1 MTSIVIVFLIIAQCL
16 SFYFIVLLNVKIS
29 RLKDVEEKQ
38 QRLKDDMD
46 DAVGAY
52 LAEMKDENDRLIAEL
67 KKAKAQT
74 IAPVARPVEVSDEQ
88 PQPAVTVVRP
98 PKAPTVDLQTSR
110 NEEEIQQ
117 LEVQE
122 LLKKDFN
129 TPIAYVKNAYQKQ
142 QPTPPPLTMEE
153 QAKQMYKQGSSIDE
167 IAKTLNRGKTEIE
180 LLLKFQQ

>member
-1 MTSIVIVFLIIAQCL
+1 MTSIVIIFLIIAQCL

-67 KKAKAQT
+67 KKAKVQATPATVQ
-74 IAPVARPVEVSDEQ
+74 VETVEQ
-88 PQPAVTVVRP
+88 PQPNVTVVRP
-98 PKAPTVDLQTSR
+98 PKQAPTVDIKTSTD
-110 NEEEIQQ
+110 EEVQQ

-122 LLKKDFN
+122 LLKKDFT
-129 TPIAYVKNAYQKQ
+129 TPIAYVKNAYQQ
-142 QPTPPPLTMEE
+142 QRPTPSMTMEE
-153 QAKQMYKQGSSIDE
+153 QAKEMYKQGRSIDE

>member
-1 MTSIVIVFLIIAQCL
+1 MTSIVIIFLIIAQCL

-67 KKAKAQT
+67 KKAKAQ
-74 IAPVARPVEVSDEQ
+74 PVTREAVAAEVPVEQ
-88 PQPAVTVVRP
+88 PQQSVTVVRP
-98 PKAPTVDLQTSR
+98 KQAPSVETEAD
-110 NEEEIQQ
+110 EEEVQQ
-117 LEVQE
+117 LEVQQ
-122 LLKKDFN
+122 LLKKDFT
-129 TPIAYVKNAYQKQ
+129 TPMAYAKNAYQKQ
-142 QPTPPPLTMEE
+142 RPTTPPLTMEE
-153 QAKQMYKQGSSIDE
+153 QAKQMYKQGHSIDE

>member
-1 MTSIVIVFLIIAQCL
+1 MTSIVIIFLIIAQCL

-67 KKAKAQT
+67 KKAKT
-74 IAPVARPVEVSDEQ
+74 TPVVTEKTPTQRAI
-88 PQPAVTVVRP
+88 TVVRQQVS
-98 PKAPTVDLQTSR
+98 K
-110 NEEEIQQ
+110 EESMNAVEDEDIQA
-117 LEVQE
+117 LEVEE
-122 LLKKDFN
+122 LLKKDVK
-129 TPIAYVKNAYQKQ
+129 TPIAYAKNAYQQHKQ
-142 QPTPPPLTMEE
+142 TLAPLTVDE
-153 QAKQMYKQGSSIDE
+153 QAKQMYKQGRSIDE

>member
-1 MTSIVIVFLIIAQCL
+1 MASIVIIFLIIAQCL

-67 KKAKAQT
+67 KKAKSET
-74 IAPVARPVEVSDEQ
+74 IKTPVVVETPVQ
-88 PQPAVTVVRP
+88 PSVTVVRP
-98 PKAPTVDLQTSR
+98 QQTVTPDDMVDAEDEVQ
-110 NEEEIQQ
+110 QQ

-122 LLKKDFN
+122 LLKKDFT
-129 TPIAYVKNAYQKQ
+129 TPMAYAKNAYQKQ
-142 QPTPPPLTMEE
+142 RPTPPPLTMEE
-153 QAKQMYKQGSSIDE
+153 QAKQMYKEGRSIGE
-167 IAKTLNRGKTEIE
+167 IAKALNRGKTEIE